1 MNERESGRE
10 RVRKRGVIDDSGVR
24 LSFLN
29 MLVMLY
35 TIVAWQDEMRGQCVR
50 ERETEVEIDGCI
62 IIIIH

>member
-50 ERETEVEIDGCI
+50 ERERQRWR
-62 IIIIH
+62 

>member
-1 MNERESGRE
+1 MGE

-50 ERETEVEIDGCI
+50 ERERQRWR
-62 IIIIH
+62 